1 MEYCTTAQVAAKSDC
16 LLLLDATAVN
26 RSLNSTSVDYP
37 LFISSSVVSS
47 RGHCLFLVHN
57 LARTNYG
64 ELWGVFPPE
73 ASCWW
78 HWTESEFESTLSLLV
93 MLDSWGVLWWAES
106 LDDGQQTETE
116 VIICVLKSSWSKV
129 SVNSIGVSGCQTLT
143 DRFLQLCQRS
153 WPL

>member
-37 LFISSSVVSS
+37 LFISSNVVSS

-73 ASCWW
+73 ASCW
-78 HWTESEFESTLSLLV
+78 
-93 MLDSWGVLWWAES
+93 
-106 LDDGQQTETE
+106 
-116 VIICVLKSSWSKV
+116 
-129 SVNSIGVSGCQTLT
+129 
-143 DRFLQLCQRS
+143 
-153 WPL
+153 